1 MQPRGNGIRSGDGFG
16 SSAAG
21 HPRAFR
27 SFSERTGRQMSI
39 LDDIRV
45 RVFCRSA
52 IPDRTGPH
60 AVGTARLKLSAPAQ
74 NRDAHAIVV
83 QLWYP
88 VEGAGTTVHARGLSW
103 LARLLHP
110 VWAPVHHGAPLASTR
125 PAFPFIAYVPDEH
138 GHHED
143 NTFTLANLASHGF
156 ILAAIDNPFRNGK
169 VDVGFPAEEAPHANG
184 ATDPLAG
191 YYANRVARGVETAS
205 ALLDGLEALE
215 PNGPGG
221 VWAGRLDLKQAGI
234 LGYAMGGAVA
244 AETVLADP
252 RYRVAANLD
261 GALPGQAREVHVP
274 YLLMLSDFSM
284 PASRRPPPKAST
296 GASEAPA
303 RLGDYR
309 RAQRQAALHESHIIE
324 IAGTRREHF
333 SDKLTFPSRLIAGCR
348 QVQNCKRIR
357 AIIDSYTVAFFT
369 TYLHGEPHPLMCVRH
384 SPYPEV
390 HFIAGSGEHGA
401 WASLEPA
408 GHA

>member
-1 MQPRGNGIRSGDGFG
+1 MQPRGNGIRLGDGLG
-16 SSAAG
+16 TSAAG

-45 RVFCRSA
+45 RVFCQSA

-60 AVGTARLKLSAPAQ
+60 AVGTARLKLSAPTR
-74 NRDAHAIVV
+74 NRGAIVV

-88 VEGAGTTVHARGLSW
+88 VEGAGATVHARGLSW

-110 VWAPVHHGAPLASTR
+110 AWAPVHHGAPLASTR
-125 PAFPFIAYVPDEH
+125 AAFPFIAYVPDAP
-138 GHHED
+138 GHHDD
-143 NTFTLANLASHGF
+143 NTFTLANMASHGF
-156 ILAAIDNPFRNGK
+156 ILAAIDNPYRNGK
-169 VDVGFPAEEAPHANG
+169 VDVGLPAEEAPHANG
-184 ATDPLAG
+184 TTDAFAV
-191 YYANRVARGVETAS
+191 YYANCVARGVETAS

-221 VWAGRLDLKQAGI
+221 DWAGRVDLKQAAI

-244 AETVLADP
+244 AETVLADH
-252 RYRVAANLD
+252 RYRAAANLD
-261 GALPGQAREVHVP
+261 GTGSGQAREVHVP
-274 YLLMLSDFSM
+274 YLMMLSDFSM
-284 PASRRPPPKAST
+284 PASRRPPPRAST
-296 GASEAPA
+296 ETSEAPT

-309 RAQRQAALHESHIIE
+309 RAQRQAALSESHIIE

-348 QVQNCKRIR
+348 QVPNCKRIR

-369 TYLHGEPHPLMCVRH
+369 TYLDGEPHPLMCVRH

-390 HFIAGSGEHGA
+390 RFITGADENDA
-401 WASLEPA
+401 WALREPA
-408 GHA
+408 GRG